1 MRIVM
6 IATKQGNY
14 RLLTTSLFVIVGT
27 VMISTA
33 AAIIISSVLY
43 IKAHGGIS
51 SSLLILDS
59 RAFIAAAD
67 LVASSP
73 EKDMYDPQMQFS
85 AQQLRFNAQQYYE
98 SPLIFVYP
106 PFVAVALSPLASLD
120 NAAAYLVLLM
130 WNAILLLFCIVM
142 IRKLMRGHDGRICA
156 MALLGLVSFL
166 PLLQTLLNSQSSVL
180 LLLSLLGAWVL
191 FEHDKPYLAGA
202 CLSLLAIKPYLLLLP
217 LIALIS
223 MRQLRALKGVFSG
236 LILLL
241 IIGMGAGGLEVWNSW
256 FELGGYIMQLKT
268 PHFGVNPEDMFTLRS
283 LLLALLGADKSL
295 IVHVVWFLFIA
306 LVSVSIFMIFHEH
319 RKWDP
324 HSTPLVWGRMITA
337 MVLISP
343 HANMHDIL
351 LLYLPC
357 LAMGKYVAENGLGI
371 ESKVAIV
378 CMVTWVAPLFF
389 PVMIASNQTPF
400 PMVLV
405 MIFLIISISLIY
417 RRGLVANSI
426 SIPKRN
432 D

>member
-1 MRIVM
+1 M
-6 IATKQGNY
+6 IAIKQGNY

-51 SSLLILDS
+51 SSLLLLDS
-59 RAFIAAAD
+59 RAFITGAD
-67 LVASSP
+67 LVASWP
-73 EKDMYDPQMQFS
+73 EKDLYNPQAQFA
-85 AQQLRFNAQQYYE
+85 AQQLRFNAHQYYD

-106 PFVAVALSPLASLD
+106 PFVAVALSPLAALD
-120 NAAAYLVLLM
+120 NTSAYLVLLL

-142 IRKLMRGHDGRICA
+142 IRKLMRGHDGRIRA

-166 PLLQTLLNSQSSVL
+166 PLLQALLNSQSSVL
-180 LLLSLLGAWVL
+180 LLVSLLGAWVL
-191 FEHDKPYLAGA
+191 FEHEKPYFAGA

-217 LIALIS
+217 LIAIIS
-223 MRQLRALKGVFSG
+223 MRQLRALMGVCFG
-236 LILLL
+236 ILILL
-241 IIGMGAGGLEVWNSW
+241 IAGQGAGGFEVWISW
-256 FELGGYIMQLKT
+256 LELGEYIMQLET

-283 LLLALLGADKSL
+283 LLMALLGTDNSL
-295 IVHVVWFLFIA
+295 TVHVVWFFIMA

-319 RKWDP
+319 RKWNP
-324 HSTPLVWGRMITA
+324 HSTPLVWGGMIIA

-357 LAMGKYVAENGLGI
+357 LAMGRYVAGNGLGL
-371 ESKVAIV
+371 ESKTAIV
-378 CMVTWVAPLFF
+378 CMVAWITPLFF
-389 PVMIASNQTPF
+389 PVMISSNQTPIY
-400 PMVLV
+400 MVLL

-417 RRGLVANSI
+417 RRGLVTNSI
-426 SIPKRN
+426 SIVKRN